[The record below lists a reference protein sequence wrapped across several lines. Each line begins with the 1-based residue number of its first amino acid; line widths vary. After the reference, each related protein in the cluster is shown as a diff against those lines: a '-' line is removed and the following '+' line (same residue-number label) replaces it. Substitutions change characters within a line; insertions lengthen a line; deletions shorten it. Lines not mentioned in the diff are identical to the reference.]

1 MHKLRNI
8 LGPLRVLDA
17 VNRAGGVARAAQS
30 LHVTPGAV
38 SHQIRA
44 LEAAL
49 DTRLCRKEGR
59 EAVLTPSGM
68 QLAARVAELFDRVEE
83 AVHEATSLGR
93 TRRVR
98 LKVIPSFAIKWLM
111 PRLAGFYA
119 AHGDIDLEVATVT
132 RADDVSL
139 GDADF
144 VVRRGHGRW
153 PGMHAERLFD
163 DVLALACVPSMA
175 ATIRDPRDVLE
186 HKLLHSMIA
195 PVSWDVWLAQLGL
208 STAGARLVPLANAA
222 LCLQAAAQGA
232 GIALTQQA
240 YMREELA
247 RGVLVHPLELALRSG
262 ESYYLVSAP
271 GTLDIRPC
279 AQFAAWVRA
288 VA

>member
-17 VNRAGGVARAAQS
+17 VHRSGGVARAAQS

-49 DTRLCRKEGR
+49 DTRLSRKVGR
-59 EAVLTPSGM
+59 EAVLTASGM
-68 QLAARVAELFDRVEE
+68 QLATRVAELFDRVEE
-83 AVHEATSLGR
+83 AVQEASARGK
-93 TRRVR
+93 TRRIR

-111 PRLAGFYA
+111 PRLASFYA
-119 AHGDIDLEVATVT
+119 AHADIDLEVATVT

-144 VVRRGHGRW
+144 VVRRGHGHW
-153 PGMHAERLFD
+153 PGTHAERLFD
-163 DVLALACVPSMA
+163 DVLALACAPSMA
-175 ATIRDPRDVLE
+175 AGIRQPDDVLE

-195 PVSWDVWLAQLGL
+195 PVSWEAWLAHAGL
-208 STAGARLVPLANAA
+208 PAAGARLVPLANAA
-222 LCLQAAAQGA
+222 LCLQAAVQGV

-240 YMREELA
+240 YMQEELA
-247 RGVLVHPLELALRSG
+247 RGLLAHPLDMALRSG
-262 ESYYLVSAP
+262 DAYYLVSAP

-279 AQFAAWVRA
+279 ADFAAWVRS
-288 VA
+288 VV

>member
-17 VNRAGGVARAAQS
+17 VNRTGGVARAAQS

-68 QLAARVAELFDRVEE
+68 QLATRVAELFDRVEE

-111 PRLAGFYA
+111 PRLATFYA
-119 AHGDIDLEVATVT
+119 SHADIDLEVATVT

-144 VVRRGHGRW
+144 VVRRGHGQW
-153 PGMHAERLFD
+153 PGMHAEALFD
-163 DVLALACVPSMA
+163 DVLTLACAPSMA
-175 ATIRDPRDVLE
+175 AAIHHPRDVLE

-195 PVSWDVWLAQLGL
+195 PTSWDAWLAQQGL
-208 STAGARLVPLANAA
+208 PAADARLVPLANAA
-222 LCLQAAAQGA
+222 LCLQAAVQGA

-247 RGVLVHPLELALRSG
+247 LGMLARPLDVAMRSG

-271 GTLDIRPC
+271 GTLDIKPC
-279 AQFAAWVRA
+279 AEFAAWVRS

>member
-1 MHKLRNI
+1 
-8 LGPLRVLDA
+8 
-17 VNRAGGVARAAQS
+17 
-30 LHVTPGAV
+30 
-38 SHQIRA
+38 
-44 LEAAL
+44 
-49 DTRLCRKEGR
+49 
-59 EAVLTPSGM
+59 
-68 QLAARVAELFDRVEE
+68 VAELFDRVEE

-93 TRRVR
+93 ARRVR

-119 AHGDIDLEVATVT
+119 AHGDVDLEVATVT

-153 PGMHAERLFD
+153 PGMQAQHLFD
-163 DVLALACVPSMA
+163 DALALTCAPSIA
-175 ATIRDPRDVLE
+175 ASIRQPGDVLQ

-195 PVSWDVWLAQLGL
+195 PVSWDAWLAQAGL
-208 STAGARLVPLANAA
+208 PAAGARLVPLANAA

-240 YMREELA
+240 YMREEIG
-247 RGVLVHPLELALRSG
+247 RGVLVHPLDLTLRSG
-262 ESYYLVSAP
+262 DAYYLVSTPA
-271 GTLDIRPC
+271 TLDIGPC
-279 AQFAAWVRA
+279 AQFAAWVRT